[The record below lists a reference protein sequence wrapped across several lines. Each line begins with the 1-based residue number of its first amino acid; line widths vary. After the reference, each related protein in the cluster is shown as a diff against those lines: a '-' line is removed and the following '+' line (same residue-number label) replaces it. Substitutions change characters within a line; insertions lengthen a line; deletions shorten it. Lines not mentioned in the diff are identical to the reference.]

1 MTEHTELLAHM
12 LRDAKRKQRSIII
25 SLLDLKNAFGSIHHD
40 LIRLALHYHHLPS
53 VFSELFSNIYNKSFM
68 TVAIGKVWTDSIT
81 VEKDVMHGDPISA
94 LLFNLC
100 FNILMLTLDQPMY
113 RKLGYSWG
121 PVGSRRQR
129 AWLQFADDVAI
140 VASDTQ
146 GAQLL
151 LNVFQAWCR
160 WAALDIR
167 YDKC

>member
-1 MTEHTELLAHM
+1 MTEHTEFLARM

-25 SLLDLKNAFGSIHHD
+25 SLMDFKNAFGSVHHN

-53 VFSELFSNIYNKSFM
+53 VFSELFSNIYNSFM
-68 TVAIGKVWTDSIT
+68 TVAIGKVWTDSIK
-81 VEKDVMHGDPISA
+81 VERGVMQGDPSSP

-129 AWLQFADDVAI
+129 AWLQFADKLTTQKPRMLVA
-140 VASDTQ
+140 
-146 GAQLL
+146 
-151 LNVFQAWCR
+151 
-160 WAALDIR
+160 
-167 YDKC
+167 